1 MKHGCPLKFYGE
13 QVNSKEIQQRIYN
26 WALTKNFSAPY
37 GIIMGEHTSKKGIKY
52 LAVTFGRARTLDASV
67 EIYNRNFLILRTS
80 RNGSEVF
87 KSVAELQQALDLL

>member
-1 MKHGCPLKFYGE
+1 M
-13 QVNSKEIQQRIYN
+13 NSKEIQEHVYN
-26 WALTKNFSAPY
+26 WAMSKNFSAPY
-37 GIIMGEHTSKKGIKY
+37 GVIMGEHKSKKGTKY

-67 EIYNRNFLILRTS
+67 EIYKRNFIVLRTS